1 MEAITSASS
10 MEVAGLIS
18 QTIELFTEAA
28 TKAKNCFVEKES
40 FTELASYLDRIVPF
54 LKELNKKDTRNV
66 DNSFVE
72 VLNQQAKL
80 GKQLISEC
88 SQKNKVCLLINSRSI
103 NRRAGEITREISRAL
118 SLIPF
123 SELGVSASVKQD
135 IGQLCDAMQSVEF
148 KTAVTDEIIL
158 KKIESGIHERKV
170 DHTYANGLLVTI
182 AEVLVISTDSSSLKK
197 ELEDFKNEVEDA
209 KLRKDQAEAIQMDQ
223 IIALLERADA
233 TYSPEEKEIKYLTK
247 RTSLGSQPLEP
258 LQSFYCPITR
268 EVMVDPVETASG
280 HTFERAA
287 IVKWLADGGNLCPLT
302 TIPLDNRIL
311 RPNKTH
317 PNGIEEWRDRNTMI
331 TIASLKSELSKPLAE
346 NEVEVICCLEEL
358 QSLCEERA
366 AHREWVLLENYIP
379 TLVELLGSKSREIR
393 SRTLVLLC
401 ILAKDSND
409 AKDRISKVNGV
420 IESIVRSLG
429 RRVSEGKLAVEL
441 LLELSRNETL
451 KNLIGM
457 VQGCIL
463 LLVTMSN
470 SDDTQAATQANELLD
485 KLSFSDQH
493 VIQMARANYFTHL
506 LRRLS
511 SGSEE
516 VKMCMVTTLAEMEL
530 TDHNKSSLFES
541 GALDSLL
548 HLVSQGNPGLKEK
561 AAKALNNLSSL
572 PKNSIQMIKSGSVNL
587 LVNHLYNHTSSHC
600 LQDELAVIIKH
611 LAMSTMSQNCN
622 EPPVS
627 LFESDGD
634 VDGLFSFIGCSRP
647 LVQESLLGSFYAM
660 CHSPIAVTVKK
671 TKLRQNAESVQSLV
685 HFCENENQK
694 VRANAIK
701 LFCCLSEDGDDKE
714 IIDRMGLQTIETLI
728 KIIKSPNDEEE
739 ITSAMG
745 VISNLT
751 QSSQLTESLLQ
762 ADGLLVITS
771 CLRDIMQNRAP
782 KKQLMEN
789 TVGSLCHFTMPT
801 NQISQKKVAE
811 TVVIPLLVQ
820 LLELGTSLT
829 QGKASVSLGQ
839 LSKNSFELSQPI
851 PRPMGG
857 IFRCFSPQPESV
869 CPVHQGIC
877 SVETS
882 FCLVEADAV
891 SPLVKLLGDSDLN
904 VCEAALDALLTLIEA
919 ERLSYGSKVL
929 AEANAIHPIIKLL
942 NCPSSSLQEKVLKSL
957 ERMFRLLDMK
967 QKYGNL
973 AQIGLVDLTQ
983 RGNNI
988 TKPLAARILGQLNVR
1003 HDQSSSRSF

>member
-1 MEAITSASS
+1 MEAITSVSS
-10 MEVAGLIS
+10 MAVTELIS
-18 QTIELFTEAA
+18 QTIELFTEVA
-28 TKAKNCFVEKES
+28 TEAKNCFVERES
-40 FTELASYLDRIVPF
+40 FTELASYLDRLVPF
-54 LKELNKKDTRNV
+54 LKELNKKDTGNV

-80 GKQLISEC
+80 GKQLITEC
-88 SQKNKVCLLINSRSI
+88 SRKNKMYLLINSRSI
-103 NRRAGEITREISRAL
+103 NRRAGEVTREISRAL
-118 SLIPF
+118 SLIPL
-123 SELGVSASVKQD
+123 SELGVSASVKQG
-135 IGQLCDAMQSVEF
+135 IGQLCDAMRSAEF

-170 DHTYANGLLVTI
+170 DQTYANGLLVSI
-182 AEVLVISTDSSSLKK
+182 AEVLGISTDRYSLKK
-197 ELEDFKNEVEDA
+197 ELEDFKSEVEDA

-280 HTFERAA
+280 HTFERTT
-287 IVKWLADGGNLCPLT
+287 IEKWLADGSDLCPLT
-302 TIPLDNRIL
+302 MIPLDNRVL
-311 RPNKTH
+311 WPNKTLRQS
-317 PNGIEEWRDRNTMI
+317 IEEWKDRNTMI
-331 TIASLKSELSKPLAE
+331 TIASLKSELSKQLAE
-346 NEVEVICCLEEL
+346 NEEEVICCLEEL

-379 TLVELLGSKSREIR
+379 TLVELLGSKNREIR

-401 ILAKDSND
+401 ILAKDSDD
-409 AKDRISKVNGV
+409 AKDRISKVSGV

-429 RRVSEGKLAVEL
+429 RRVSEGKLAAEL

-451 KNLIGM
+451 KNYIGM

-470 SDDTQAATQANELLD
+470 SDDTQAATRANELLD
-485 KLSFSDQH
+485 KLSFSDQN
-493 VIQMARANYFTHL
+493 VIQMAKANYFTHL
-506 LRRLS
+506 LHRLS

-516 VKMCMVTTLAEMEL
+516 VKMRMVTTLAEMEL
-530 TDHNKSSLFES
+530 TDHNKSSLFEN

-548 HLVSQGNPGLKEK
+548 HLVSQGNPELKQK

-587 LVNHLYNHTSSHC
+587 LVNLLYNHTSSHC
-600 LQDELAVIIKH
+600 LRDELAAIIMH
-611 LAMSTMSQNCN
+611 LAMSTMSQTYN

-627 LFESDGD
+627 LFESDED
-634 VDGLFSFIGCSRP
+634 VDSLFSFIDCSRP
-647 LVQESLLGSFYAM
+647 LVQESLLCSFYAM
-660 CHSPIAVTVKK
+660 CHSPMAVTVK
-671 TKLRQNAESVQSLV
+671 TKLRQNPDNMQSLV
-685 HFCENENQK
+685 HFCEKENQK
-694 VRANAIK
+694 VRTNAIK

-714 IIDRMGLQTIETLI
+714 IIDRMGLQTIKTLI
-728 KIIKSPNDEEE
+728 KITKSSSDEEE

-751 QSSQLTESLLQ
+751 QSSQLTKSLLQ
-762 ADGLLVITS
+762 ADGLPVIS
-771 CLRDIMQNRAP
+771 SRLHDIMQNRVH

-789 TVGSLCHFTMPT
+789 TVGSLCHFTIPT
-801 NQISQKKVAE
+801 NQISQKRVAE
-811 TVVIPLLVQ
+811 TGVIPLLVQ

-829 QGKASVSLGQ
+829 QRKASISLGQ

-857 IFRCFSPQPESV
+857 IFRCFSPQTGPV

-904 VCEAALDALLTLIEA
+904 VCEASLDALLTLIEA
-919 ERLSYGSKVL
+919 ERLPYGSKVL
-929 AEANAIHPIIKLL
+929 AEVDAIHPIIKLL
-942 NCPSSSLQEKVLKSL
+942 NCPSSSLQEKVLTSL
-957 ERMFRLLDMK
+957 GRIFRLLDMK

-973 AQIGLVDLTQ
+973 AQTGLVDLTQ

-988 TKPLAARILGQLNVR
+988 TKPLAARILGQLNVL
-1003 HDQSSSRSF
+1003 HDQSSYF

>member
-40 FTELASYLDRIVPF
+40 FTELASYLEKIVPF

-80 GKQLISEC
+80 GKELITEC
-88 SQKNKVCLLINSRSI
+88 SQKNKVYILINSRSI

-123 SELGVSASVKQD
+123 SDLGVSASVKQD
-135 IGQLCDAMQSVEF
+135 IGQLCDAMQSLEF

-170 DHTYANGLLVTI
+170 DHTYANGLLVSI
-182 AEVLVISTDSSSLKK
+182 AEVLGISTDRSSLKK

-287 IVKWLADGGNLCPLT
+287 IEKWLADGGNLCPLT

-311 RPNKTH
+311 RPNKTLRQS
-317 PNGIEEWRDRNTMI
+317 IEEWKDRNTMI

-346 NEVEVICCLEEL
+346 NKEEVIRCLKEL

-379 TLVELLGSKSREIR
+379 TLAELLGSKNREIR
-393 SRTLVLLC
+393 SRTLILLC
-401 ILAKDSND
+401 VLAKDSDD
-409 AKDRISKVNGV
+409 AKDRISKVSGV

-441 LLELSRNETL
+441 LLELSRNEML
-451 KNLIGM
+451 KNFIGM

-470 SDDTQAATQANELLD
+470 SDDTQAASRANELLD

-530 TDHNKSSLFES
+530 TDHNKSCLFES

-548 HLVSQGNPGLKEK
+548 HFVSQGNPGLKEK

-587 LVNHLYNHTSSHC
+587 LVNHLYNHTSSQC

-611 LAMSTMSQNCN
+611 LAMSTMSQNRN

-660 CHSPIAVTVKK
+660 CHSPIAVTVK
-671 TKLRQNAESVQSLV
+671 TKLRQNPESIQSLV
-685 HFCENENQK
+685 RFCENENQK

-714 IIDRMGLQTIETLI
+714 IIDCMGLQTIKTLI
-728 KIIKSPNDEEE
+728 KVIKSPSDEEE

-751 QSSQLTESLLQ
+751 QSSQLTEALLT
-762 ADGLLVITS
+762 ADGLPVIS
-771 CLRDIMQNRAP
+771 SHLHDIMQNRAH

-789 TVGSLCHFTMPT
+789 TVGSLCHFTIPT
-801 NQISQKKVAE
+801 NQISQKKVAD
-811 TVVIPLLVQ
+811 TGVIPLLVQ

-829 QGKASVSLGQ
+829 QRKASISLGQ
-839 LSKNSFELSQPI
+839 LSKNSFELTQAI

-919 ERLSYGSKVL
+919 ERLPYGSKVL

-942 NCPSSSLQEKVLKSL
+942 NCPSLSLQEKVLKSL
-957 ERMFRLLDMK
+957 ERIFRLLDMK

-973 AQIGLVDLTQ
+973 AHMGLVDLTQ

-988 TKPLAARILGQLNVR
+988 TKPLAARILGQLNVL
-1003 HDQSSSRSF
+1003 HDQSSYF